1 MNLRLP
7 FSDIRFVTFAIFPSS
22 DMGSTAAEDVVP
34 TCGQRKIILSTMISE
49 VLTFEKCTRK
59 ITTVIFLRDIRIMPI
74 YIIFSI

>member
-34 TCGQRKIILSTMISE
+34 TCGQKKL
-49 VLTFEKCTRK
+49 F
-59 ITTVIFLRDIRIMPI
+59 
-74 YIIFSI
+74 